1 MNLVPEVTIGI
12 EAEEIGIPAGNPE
25 VTGTNT
31 MIPQIPA
38 YLLFVE
44 KISLK
49 ISSKRVLE
57 PSEQLKKSGF

>member
-1 MNLVPEVTIGI
+1 MNLVPEVTVGT
-12 EAEEIGIPAGNPE
+12 EAEETGIPAGNPE
-25 VTGTNT
+25 VTGTNM
-31 MIPQIPA
+31 MIPPIPD

-57 PSEQLKKSGF
+57 HSEPLKKFGF